1 MGVVG
6 GVHQEGLDIEPRAHL
21 YLVHAQSPATWFP
34 VRNMTVLLR
43 TGVEPL
49 GLVSSVRRVVARADP
64 NLPVYEVTTMEHH
77 VASSTATERFSMF
90 LQLVFA
96 SAALTLAVIGIYGVL
111 SYSVAQRTQE
121 IGIRMALGAE
131 QSTILKLVVGQGMVL
146 VFVSIALGV
155 IGALATAQV
164 LASLLYGLS
173 PRDLVTYVAV
183 TSVLTVVA
191 AFACYLLARWASTVS
206 PQTALRYD

>member
-1 MGVVG
+1 
-6 GVHQEGLDIEPRAHL
+6 
-21 YLVHAQSPATWFP
+21 
-34 VRNMTVLLR
+34 
-43 TGVEPL
+43 
-49 GLVSSVRRVVARADP
+49 
-64 NLPVYEVTTMEHH
+64 
-77 VASSTATERFSMF
+77 
-90 LQLVFA
+90 
-96 SAALTLAVIGIYGVL
+96 
-111 SYSVAQRTQE
+111 
-121 IGIRMALGAE
+121 MALGAE

-164 LASLLYGLS
+164 LASLLYGIS
-173 PRDLVTYVAV
+173 PRDPVTYVAV

>member
-1 MGVVG
+1 
-6 GVHQEGLDIEPRAHL
+6 
-21 YLVHAQSPATWFP
+21 
-34 VRNMTVLLR
+34 MTVLLR

-49 GLVSSVRRVVARADP
+49 GLVSSVRRVVARGDP

-155 IGALATAQV
+155 IGALATA
-164 LASLLYGLS
+164 
-173 PRDLVTYVAV
+173 
-183 TSVLTVVA
+183 
-191 AFACYLLARWASTVS
+191 
-206 PQTALRYD
+206 